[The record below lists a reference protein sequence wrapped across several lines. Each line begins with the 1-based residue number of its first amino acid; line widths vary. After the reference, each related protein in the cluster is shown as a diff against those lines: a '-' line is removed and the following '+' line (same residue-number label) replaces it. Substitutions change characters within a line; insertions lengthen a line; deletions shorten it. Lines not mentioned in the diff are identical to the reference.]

1 MIPKPER
8 KQYSPQYQFKP
19 SNSARIKKKEL
30 MVSAYPQNP
39 KVVPNNVEIELRF
52 SIKTKKN
59 KELEQLNNLVKV
71 HTDRLV
77 GEVRSVSAF

>member
-1 MIPKPER
+1 
-8 KQYSPQYQFKP
+8 
-19 SNSARIKKKEL
+19 
-30 MVSAYPQNP
+30 MVSAYQQNP